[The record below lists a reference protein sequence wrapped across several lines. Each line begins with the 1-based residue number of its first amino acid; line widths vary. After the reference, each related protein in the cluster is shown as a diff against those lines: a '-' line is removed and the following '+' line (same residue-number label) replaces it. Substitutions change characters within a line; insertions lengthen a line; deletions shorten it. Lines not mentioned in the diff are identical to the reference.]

1 MPTSPEGKPYRT
13 YTLISSPFYTPP
25 EALMGRGYT
34 KKGDFWQVGVG
45 MYKMLTG
52 KYPFGDTRGSPQEIF
67 EDIIT
72 KPLIIPSY
80 FGDDTKDLL
89 HKLLSR
95 TPEVRLGES
104 FAKLK
109 MHPWFDGLDWVSDM
123 LLFEFA

>member
-1 MPTSPEGKPYRT
+1 
-13 YTLISSPFYTPP
+13 
-25 EALMGRGYT
+25 
-34 KKGDFWQVGVG
+34 

-52 KYPFGDTRGSPQEIF
+52 KFPFGDTKQSPQEIY

-109 MHPWFDGLDWVSDM
+109 HHPWFDGLDWVG
-123 LLFEFA
+123 